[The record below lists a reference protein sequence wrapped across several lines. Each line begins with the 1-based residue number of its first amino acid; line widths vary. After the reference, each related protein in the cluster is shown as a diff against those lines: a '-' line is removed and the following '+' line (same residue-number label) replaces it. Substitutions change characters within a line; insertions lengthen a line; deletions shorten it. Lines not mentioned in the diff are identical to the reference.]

1 MSVDDERRRRELTI
15 LKLISERS
23 LGTQA
28 ELIRAL
34 GSEGCEVTQ
43 ATVSRDIRRLGLLKQ
58 PLANGGFRYV
68 SPGAGEASDGSGSRL
83 NLGNFVVGFA
93 EAEAFLALRTR
104 PGRAMAVAS
113 TLDELNL
120 ASVVGTLAGDD
131 LVLILVERADQ
142 RQAVQANLAQYF

>member
-1 MSVDDERRRRELTI
+1 MSVDDERRRRELKI
-15 LKLISERS
+15 LKLISQEA

-28 ELIRAL
+28 DLVRAL
-34 GSEGCEVTQ
+34 VSQGCEVTQ

-58 PLANGGFRYV
+58 PQPDGGFRYV
-68 SPGAGEASDGSGSRL
+68 PPVGGERVDGLASRL
-83 NLGNFVVGFA
+83 NLGDFVVGFA

-104 PGRAMAVAS
+104 PGRAMVVAS

-131 LVLILVERADQ
+131 LVLVLVERADQ
-142 RQAVQANLAQYF
+142 RAAVQADLAQYF